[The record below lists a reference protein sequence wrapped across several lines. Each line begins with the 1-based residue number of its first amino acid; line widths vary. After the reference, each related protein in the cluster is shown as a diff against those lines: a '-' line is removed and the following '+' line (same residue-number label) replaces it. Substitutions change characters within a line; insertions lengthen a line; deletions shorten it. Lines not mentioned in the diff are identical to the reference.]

1 MTKIVCFGW
10 GCFGSVLP
18 ELVRFFL
25 LVAHGQSLPD
35 LNWLLYGGLLLI
47 LLLSYAACA
56 GLFSVAWKPENEF
69 KAVWV
74 GASLPALVATLIN
87 AAPPH
92 S

>member
-1 MTKIVCFGW
+1 MTKVACFEW

-18 ELVRFFL
+18 EIVRFFI
-25 LVAHGQSLPD
+25 LVAHGQSLPS
-35 LNWLLYGGLLLI
+35 LNWLLYGALLLI
-47 LLLSYAACA
+47 YMGCA

-87 AAPPH
+87 AAPTH

>member
-18 ELVRFFL
+18 EIVRFFL
-25 LVAHGQSLPD
+25 LVAHGQSLPN

-47 LLLSYAACA
+47 YAACA

-74 GASLPALVATLIN
+74 RASLPALVATLIN
-87 AAPPH
+87 AAPIH